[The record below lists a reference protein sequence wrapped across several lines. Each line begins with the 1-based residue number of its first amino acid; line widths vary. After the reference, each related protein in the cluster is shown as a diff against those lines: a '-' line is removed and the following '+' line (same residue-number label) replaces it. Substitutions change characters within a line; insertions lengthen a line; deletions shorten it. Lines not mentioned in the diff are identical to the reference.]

1 MQSKLLSVVIP
12 AYNSAS
18 FIGKLFKKVPFD
30 QLHEEIEFVVINDG
44 SKDDT
49 WQVLQTIQ
57 TQYGKNYV
65 RIYNKENG
73 GWGSVHNFAKHIPLY
88 GKYTK
93 TLDSDDYFDPYAL
106 LKFLEFLKNL
116 PDDID
121 IIFSNVNFINMED
134 EIMTQKF
141 YDSIFPTDFFK
152 IDEITF
158 TKFSVLNIHTFTTLT
173 KIYQS
178 IPDLPVHMSYM
189 DSVLIFLLVNAC
201 THKCA
206 FFKDAPLYQYQVG
219 NVSQSISIQN
229 LAKHADW
236 LQKVIVTQANYFNSL
251 QMATKNSKKKNM
263 NLGQMMQ
270 LSYFLY
276 CYGIVNKADLNNREK
291 ARLMYQELK
300 EIKSI
305 LGVNYDKYFA
315 DFTINLIKFLH
326 CKLLP
331 NIINL
336 AAMVINTG
344 YLKAT
349 KKDGKWLNGG
359 MMVQKKNKQSN

>member
-1 MQSKLLSVVIP
+1 MEPKLLSVVIP

-44 SKDDT
+44 SKDNT
-49 WQVLQTIQ
+49 WQVLQDIQ
-57 TQYGKNYV
+57 AQYGKNYV

-73 GWGSVHNFAKHIPLY
+73 GWGSVHNYAKHIPLY

-116 PDDID
+116 PNDID
-121 IIFSNVNFINMED
+121 IIFSNVNFINMDD

-141 YDSIFPTDFFK
+141 YDSTFPTDFFK

-206 FFKDAPLYQYQVG
+206 FFKEAPLYQYQVG
-219 NVSQSISIQN
+219 NESQSISIQN

-236 LQKVIVTQANYFNSL
+236 LRTVIVTQANYFNSL
-251 QMATKNSKKKNM
+251 HMNQTNSKKKNV

-276 CYGIVNKADLNNREK
+276 CYGIVNKADLSNSEK

-300 EIKSI
+300 EVKSI
-305 LGVNYDKYFA
+305 LGPNYDKYFA

-326 CKLLP
+326 CKLLT

-359 MMVQKKNKQSN
+359 MLVQKKNKQNN